1 METTAISPAALS
13 LLLRRLAGE
22 RIAVTEENRPLFRE
36 LVEAG
41 LMEPLSTF
49 LHGREG
55 NYRPT
60 EAACALK
67 DAC

>member
-1 METTAISPAALS
+1 MKTTTLSEAALS
-13 LLLRRLAGE
+13 LLRRRLAGE

-36 LVEAG
+36 MVEAG
-41 LMEPLSTF
+41 LMEPLTTF
-49 LHGREG
+49 LHGKEG

-67 DAC
+67 DA